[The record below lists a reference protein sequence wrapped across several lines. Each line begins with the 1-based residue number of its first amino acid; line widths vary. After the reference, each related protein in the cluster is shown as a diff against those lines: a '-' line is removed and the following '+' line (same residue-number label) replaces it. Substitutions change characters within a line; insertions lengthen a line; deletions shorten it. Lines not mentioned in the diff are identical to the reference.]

1 MRLNFYF
8 PVIQAI
14 SPHISF
20 AFKFMTTI
28 SSGHAQCFVWEFIT
42 WENEW
47 HKRNEQKCHECTPA
61 TSGLFNSLIFNP
73 PHHFQGSISLICREG
88 TKGWNARK
96 QKTQINSI
104 VVHQNATPRA
114 QLTQLTLKHCTL
126 WILFVF
132 SHTLD
137 KWPIILQSPWT
148 FI

>member
-42 WENEW
+42 WESER
-47 HKRNEQKCHECTPA
+47 HERKCHECIPTA
-61 TSGLFNSLIFNP
+61 TGLFNSLILNP
-73 PHHFQGSISLICREG
+73 RHHFQGSISLNCKGG

-96 QKTQINSI
+96 QKNQINSI
-104 VVHQNATPRA
+104 VVHQNATPWA
-114 QLTQLTLKHCTL
+114 QLTHLTLKRCTL
-126 WILFVF
+126 WILICFF
-132 SHTLD
+132 DHT
-137 KWPIILQSPWT
+137 
-148 FI
+148 